1 MRKIETKEA
10 TEKRQTRNKV
20 IIAVIFI
27 GLMVLSTAGFA
38 LFSGNGITKKSSKTY
53 NDVEFKTNDNGY
65 WEFKIQGQSFQT
77 SFTPEETESINADA
91 ISISE
96 LSGKPIYF
104 VNSDPASANE
114 ILYNIGRYATRYQDV
129 CLKDLNCTNSD
140 NIVKTCDD
148 NLIVFKESDE
158 DSVKRDNNC
167 LFINYS
173 PGNEVLVGNRLIF
186 KALGVQ

>member
-173 PGNEVLVGNRLIF
+173 PGNEVLVGYRLIF

>member
-38 LFSGNGITKKSSKTY
+38 LFSGNGITEKSSKKY

-77 SFTPEETESINADA
+77 SFTPEETESISADA

>member
-20 IIAVIFI
+20 
-27 GLMVLSTAGFA
+27 
-38 LFSGNGITKKSSKTY
+38 
-53 NDVEFKTNDNGY
+53 
-65 WEFKIQGQSFQT
+65 EFKIQGQSFQT

>member
-1 MRKIETKEA
+1 MRKIETREE

-77 SFTPEETESINADA
+77 SFTPEETESISADA

-96 LSGKPIYF
+96 FSGKPIYF

-114 ILYNIGRYATRYQDV
+114 ILYNMGRYATRYQDV
-129 CLKDLNCTNSD
+129 CLKDLNCTNPD

-148 NLIVFKESDE
+148 NLIVFKENDE

>member
-1 MRKIETKEA
+1 MALKI
-10 TEKRQTRNKV
+10 KV

>member
-1 MRKIETKEA
+1 MRKIETREE

-77 SFTPEETESINADA
+77 SFTPEETESISADA

-96 LSGKPIYF
+96 FSGKPIYF

-114 ILYNIGRYATRYQDV
+114 ILYNMGRYATRYQDV
-129 CLKDLNCTNSD
+129 CLKDLNCTNPD

>member
-158 DSVKRDNNC
+158 DSIKRDNNC

>member
-77 SFTPEETESINADA
+77 SFTPEETESISADA

>member
-1 MRKIETKEA
+1 MRKIETREE

-77 SFTPEETESINADA
+77 SFTPEETESISADA

-129 CLKDLNCTNSD
+129 CLKDSNCTNPD

-186 KALGVQ
+186 KALGIQ